1 MQSIRTEYY
10 NALVGDIGI
19 VYQNI
24 TIIWNICHRYGGHPH
39 STVDISLA
47 TIAYHF
53 FDLVYSAEYQ
63 HAGRR
68 QRNEHPSS
76 PDKQL
81 TKRMH
86 SIIPHFHPL
95 PHHFHHKST
104 PTSTNTSQLPNRTQQ
119 PTANPQQATTAIISG
134 DQKQNT
140 QSQPPATIPPLNK
153 HHNPPCPSSPTR
165 PHQHDRQYQ
174 PLLWEMETS
183 QLASPQHHASWRGVQ
198 LLTVLRTL

>member
-1 MQSIRTEYY
+1 MRVCRGLQSIRIEYY

-19 VYQNI
+19 VYQNM

-39 STVDISLA
+39 STVDILSLA

-68 QRNEHPSS
+68 QTNEHPSS

-140 QSQPPATIPPLNK
+140 QYATTPRYHPTAQQARRPPSPP
-153 HHNPPCPSSPTR
+153 STPTR
-165 PHQHDRQYQ
+165 PH
-174 PLLWEMETS
+174 
-183 QLASPQHHASWRGVQ
+183 
-198 LLTVLRTL
+198 